1 MAKKWA
7 EVAASPEFNAL
18 EPQQQEE
25 ARQQY
30 WREVVAP
37 NVPQDQLQSVQ
48 SEFDADTL
56 PTIANPSAKPLDV
69 EITGGQSVPAGDY
82 AQMRQQEGA
91 QVPVAKPAQ
100 YIDDSDFFQKA
111 GMSQWSPK
119 VVWAAA
125 KDMFGGT
132 ESAAKY
138 LAQQVGGTVGKDDRG
153 EPTIVLRDGSAYSLN
168 RPGIDSNDIA
178 NVAGNVAAFA
188 LPAGWATNI
197 AKAKNIGLAGR
208 AGIQAL
214 MAGGTDAAL
223 QAGVNGGQ
231 IDPMRTAAATAG
243 GAGGEVLGSGLSNL
257 LSKAAGASRTLTGQ
271 NAREA
276 NLFLTDNGIT
286 PTPELVRKLAP
297 QMEQI
302 MGGADPNAILGAE
315 KFGFQYTQG
324 QRLTDPAR
332 KFDQL
337 SREERLRQ
345 TLQGRM
351 PLEAAA
357 QNNQAR
363 LGEAIS
369 DMGQQFG
376 SKAATT
382 PAEMVQGAA
391 SRLQQQAGDLEGRI
405 SAAYAKAG
413 DGARMAVGADAVASL
428 PARMREAAR
437 DFDLHPSITPSAART
452 LEQVQ
457 NATQSIL
464 GGIDGGNVKGVTLK
478 ALETQRRILNN
489 NIQGAANPTDRAA
502 LTAMKREFDAWMDDA
517 VDTALVSGDPASLQ
531 SLKEARALRAEYG
544 RRFEGGKDSDKF
556 IAGLLDGSKT
566 PEELLNV
573 ALGASSVSKMG
584 GARFINRLKV
594 AADNDP
600 EVLDGLRAAHFS
612 RLTTG
617 KNGEPLAMGQ
627 IMRNIKTTEYSNAS
641 VVHALYTKPQWNQIR
656 FLASALDP
664 LVAKGDFARTSGTT
678 ERLFRMLGGQFG
690 GLAQNTPLVG
700 EMLVKPFVAGKN
712 ALQAE
717 RAVSAPIRQP
727 VAPQPYGASG
737 LAGLLTTA
745 ESR

>member
-1 MAKKWA
+1 MAKKWV

-37 NVPQDQLQSVQ
+37 NVPQDQLQAVQ
-48 SEFDADTL
+48 AEFDADTK
-56 PTIANPSAKPLDV
+56 PTIANPSAQPLNVD
-69 EITGGQSVPAGDY
+69 ITGGQSVPAADY
-82 AQMRQQEGA
+82 AQMRKQEGV
-91 QVPVAKPAQ
+91 QVPMAKPAQ

-138 LAQQVGGTVGKDDRG
+138 LAEQVGGTVGKDERG
-153 EPTIVLRDGSAYSLN
+153 EPTIVLQDGSAYSLN
-168 RPGIDSNDIA
+168 KPGIDSNDIA

-188 LPAGWATNI
+188 LPAGWATSF
-197 AKAKNIGLAGR
+197 AKARNIGTAGR
-208 AGIQAL
+208 MAL
-214 MAGGTDAAL
+214 QGLAAGGTDAAL
-223 QAGVNGGQ
+223 QGAVNGE
-231 IDPMRTAAATAG
+231 IDPIRTVATTAG
-243 GAGGEVLGSGLSNL
+243 GAGGELLGTGL
-257 LSKAAGASRTLTGQ
+257 GALTGKVGSAVR
-271 NAREA
+271 NRNGT
-276 NLFLTDNGIT
+276 NLRAATDLMADAGMT
-286 PTPELVRKLAP
+286 PNPNTAQQLAP

-302 MGGADPNAILGAE
+302 AAGADPNAILGAQR
-315 KFGFQYTQG
+315 FGFQYTQG
-324 QRLTDPAR
+324 QRLTDPIR
-332 KFDQL
+332 KFEQL
-337 SREERLRQ
+337 TREERLRQ
-345 TLQGRM
+345 TPQGRM
-351 PLEAAA
+351 PLDAAA

-363 LGEAIS
+363 LGDAIAE
-369 DMGQQFG
+369 MGQRFG
-376 SKAATT
+376 GQAAAT

-391 SRLQQQAGDLEGRI
+391 ARLQQQAAALNDKIG
-405 SAAYAKAG
+405 AAYAKAG
-413 DGARMAVGADAVASL
+413 EGTRMAVGADAVASL
-428 PARMREAAR
+428 PSRMREVVR
-437 DFDLHPSITPSAART
+437 DFDIHQSVTPSAART

-457 NATQSIL
+457 LATQDIL
-464 GGIDGGNVKGVTLK
+464 SGINGGNVKGVTLK

-517 VDTALVSGDPASLQ
+517 VDTALVSGDPSALQ

-600 EVLDGLRAAHFS
+600 QILDGLRAAHFA

-627 IMRNIKTTEYSNAS
+627 IIRNIKTTEYSNAS
-641 VVHALYTKPQWNQIR
+641 VVHALYTKAQWNEMR
-656 FLASALDP
+656 FLAAALDP
-664 LVAKGDFARTSGTT
+664 LVAKGDFARTSGTA

-690 GLAQNTPLVG
+690 GMAKGMPIVG
-700 EMLVKPFVAGKN
+700 EALVKPFVAGKN
-712 ALQAE
+712 AIQAE
-717 RAVSAPIRQP
+717 RAVAAPIRQA
-727 VAPQPYGASG
+727 VEPQPYTSTLGA
-737 LAGLLTTA
+737 ALLQGAT
-745 ESR
+745 R

>member
-1 MAKKWA
+1 MAKKWV

-37 NVPQDQLQSVQ
+37 NVPQDQLQAVQ
-48 SEFDADTL
+48 SEFDADTK
-56 PTIANPSAKPLDV
+56 PTIANHDSKPLEID
-69 EITGGQSVPAGDY
+69 ITGGQSIPAAEY
-82 AQMRQQEGA
+82 AKMMPQEGA

-153 EPTIVLRDGSAYSLN
+153 EPTIVLKDGSAYSLN

-188 LPAGWATNI
+188 LPAGWATSF
-197 AKAKNIGLAGR
+197 AKARNIGTAGR
-208 AGIQAL
+208 MAL
-214 MAGGTDAAL
+214 QGLAAGGTDAAL
-223 QAGVNGGQ
+223 QGAVNGE
-231 IDPMRTAAATAG
+231 IDPIRTVATTAG
-243 GAGGEVLGSGLSNL
+243 GAGGELLGTGL
-257 LSKAAGASRTLTGQ
+257 GALTGKVGSAVR
-271 NAREA
+271 NRNGT
-276 NLFLTDNGIT
+276 NLRAATDLMADAGMT
-286 PTPELVRKLAP
+286 PNPNTAQQLAP

-302 MGGADPNAILGAE
+302 AAGADPNAILGAQR
-315 KFGFQYTQG
+315 FGFQYTQG
-324 QRLTDPAR
+324 QRLTDPIR
-332 KFDQL
+332 KFEQL
-337 SREERLRQ
+337 TREERLRQ
-345 TLQGRM
+345 TPQGRM
-351 PLEAAA
+351 PLDAAA

-363 LGEAIS
+363 LGDAIAE
-369 DMGQQFG
+369 MGQRFG
-376 SKAATT
+376 GQAAAT

-391 SRLQQQAGDLEGRI
+391 ARLQQQAAALNDKIG
-405 SAAYAKAG
+405 AAYAKAG
-413 DGARMAVGADAVASL
+413 EGARMAVGADAVASL

-517 VDTALVSGDPASLQ
+517 VDTALVSGDPSALQ

-600 EVLDGLRAAHFS
+600 QILDGLRAAHFA

-627 IMRNIKTTEYSNAS
+627 IIRNIKTTEYSNAS

-690 GLAQNTPLVG
+690 GLAQNTPIVG

-717 RAVSAPIRQP
+717 RAVTAPIRQP
-727 VAPQPYGASG
+727 VAPQPYTAQIGAAM
-737 LAGLLTTA
+737 LQAKN
-745 ESR
+745 R